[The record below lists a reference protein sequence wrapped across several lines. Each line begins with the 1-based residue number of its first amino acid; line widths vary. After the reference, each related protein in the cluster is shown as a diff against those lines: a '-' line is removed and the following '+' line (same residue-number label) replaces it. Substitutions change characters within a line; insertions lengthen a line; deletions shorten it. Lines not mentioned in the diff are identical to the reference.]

1 MSMADILQ
9 VIGSFGFPI
18 AMCLMFWQFISKS
31 LNQITKSLDSNT
43 QAINRLAIIM
53 GQEEEVMMRDKKQ

>member
-31 LNQITKSLDSNT
+31 LSQITKSMDSNT
-43 QAINRLAIIM
+43 QAINRLAVII
-53 GQEEEVMMRDKKQ
+53 GKEEAILNDKK